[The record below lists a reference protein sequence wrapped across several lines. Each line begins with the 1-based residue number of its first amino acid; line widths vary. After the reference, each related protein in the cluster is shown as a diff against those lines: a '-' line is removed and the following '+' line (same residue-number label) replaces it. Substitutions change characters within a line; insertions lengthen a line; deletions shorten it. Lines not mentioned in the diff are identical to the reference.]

1 MSTDSSTGIQS
12 AEIAL
17 DVLTR
22 LAELGGAQ
30 SVSELGRSL
39 DMPRAKVHRYL
50 VSLERRGYVE
60 QDPASARYRLGPQA
74 LHTGL
79 AALAEVDF
87 VKLAADGLD
96 ALSGAIGQTVFISI
110 WGQHGPTIVQ
120 WRDARLPVTVNVRV
134 GSVLPCST
142 TPPAGSMPPGCRG
155 PGPAPRPGRMGRA
168 AAPGRRRV
176 LAAGRGQ
183 AAGRSRRGPARALAR
198 HARTRLRHGQRPSA
212 ARHRFGQR
220 AGAGRPGR
228 PGGRAH
234 QPGAARR
241 LRPVARRRPGARAA
255 GRRRRLLAPA
265 GLAGLRD
272 GRDQRLR
279 PTRLTGGPAADTAR
293 RPACL
298 YNSELP
304 QACPVRPAGLPGRF
318 HDERPRRQPAPPAL
332 SCQMPA

>member
-30 SVSELGRSL
+30 SDVRTGPQPGHAARQGPSL
-39 DMPRAKVHRYL
+39 PSLAGTARLCRA
-50 VSLERRGYVE
+50 G
-60 QDPASARYRLGPQA
+60 PASARYRLGPQA
-74 LHTGL
+74 LHPGWPPWPRSISS
-79 AALAEVDF
+79 
-87 VKLAADGLD
+87 KLAADGLD

-110 WGQHGPTIVQ
+110 WGQHGPTIVSG
-120 WRDARLPVTVNVRV
+120 ATRLPVTVNVRV

-155 PGPAPRPGRMGRA
+155 PGLPAPWPNGTRSCARAPTRPGCWTRPSRRPIPPRPCARTGAPRA
-168 AAPGRRRV
+168 A
-176 LAAGRGQ
+176 Q
-183 AAGRSRRGPARALAR
+183 
-198 HARTRLRHGQRPSA
+198 LRHGQRPSA

-241 LRPVARRRPGARAA
+241 LRPVARRRPVRGLLAA
-255 GRRRRLLAPA
+255 AADCSRRLGWRA
-265 GLAGLRD
+265 
-272 GRDQRLR
+272 
-279 PTRLTGGPAADTAR
+279 
-293 RPACL
+293 
-298 YNSELP
+298 
-304 QACPVRPAGLPGRF
+304 
-318 HDERPRRQPAPPAL
+318 
-332 SCQMPA
+332 

>member
-142 TPPAGSMPPGCRG
+142 APPAGSMPPGCRG

-183 AAGRSRRGPARALAR
+183 TAGRSRRGLRALAR

-220 AGAGRPGR
+220 AGGTPRAAWRARSPAWGCTAASTCRPTAPVR
-228 PGGRAH
+228 ELL
-234 QPGAARR
+234 AAAADCSRR
-241 LRPVARRRPGARAA
+241 LGWRA
-255 GRRRRLLAPA
+255 
-265 GLAGLRD
+265 
-272 GRDQRLR
+272 
-279 PTRLTGGPAADTAR
+279 
-293 RPACL
+293 
-298 YNSELP
+298 
-304 QACPVRPAGLPGRF
+304 
-318 HDERPRRQPAPPAL
+318 
-332 SCQMPA
+332 

>member
-96 ALSGAIGQTVFISI
+96 ALSSAIGQTVFISI
-110 WGQHGPTIVQ
+110 WGQHGPTIAVARRTPA
-120 WRDARLPVTVNVRV
+120 RDRERAGRL
-134 GSVLPCST
+134 GAA
-142 TPPAGSMPPGCRG
+142 PAQQRHRPGLCRLAARG
-155 PGPAPRPGRMGRA
+155 PGPAPRPGRVGRA
-168 AAPGRRRV
+168 TAPGRRRV
-176 LAAGRGQ
+176 LAAGRG
-183 AAGRSRRGPARALAR
+183 
-198 HARTRLRHGQRPSA
+198 
-212 ARHRFGQR
+212 
-220 AGAGRPGR
+220 
-228 PGGRAH
+228 
-234 QPGAARR
+234 
-241 LRPVARRRPGARAA
+241 RRRPIPPRPCARTGAPRANAATPRSAAICCTASIRSACRCGTPRAAWRARSPAWGCTAASTCRPTAPRCAAA

-272 GRDQRLR
+272 GRDQRPG
-279 PTRLTGGPAADTAR
+279 PTRLTGGPAADAAR

-304 QACPVRPAGLPGRF
+304 QACPVRPGRPS
-318 HDERPRRQPAPPAL
+318 RPIP
-332 SCQMPA
+332 

>member
-96 ALSGAIGQTVFISI
+96 ALSSAIGQTVFISI

-134 GSVLPCST
+134 GSVLPLLNSAT
-142 TPPAGSMPPGCRG
+142 
-155 PGPAPRPGRMGRA
+155 GRVYA
-168 AAPGRRRV
+168 AWLPED
-176 LAAGRGQ
+176 LAL
-183 AAGRSRRGPARALAR
+183 PRALAEWDAQLR
-198 HARTRLRHGQRPSA
+198 QGADASWLLDAASRRPIPPRPCARTGAPRANAATPRSA
-212 ARHRFGQR
+212 AICCTASIRSACRCGTPRAAWRARSPAWGCTAASTCRPTAPRCAGCWPPPPTAR
-220 AGAGRPGR
+220 AGWVGGPE
-228 PGGRAH
+228 GRA
-234 QPGAARR
+234 
-241 LRPVARRRPGARAA
+241 
-255 GRRRRLLAPA
+255 
-265 GLAGLRD
+265 
-272 GRDQRLR
+272 
-279 PTRLTGGPAADTAR
+279 
-293 RPACL
+293 
-298 YNSELP
+298 
-304 QACPVRPAGLPGRF
+304 
-318 HDERPRRQPAPPAL
+318 
-332 SCQMPA
+332 

>member
-96 ALSGAIGQTVFISI
+96 ALSSAIGQTVFISI

-120 WRDARLPVTVNVRV
+120 WRD
-134 GSVLPCST
+134 
-142 TPPAGSMPPGCRG
+142 
-155 PGPAPRPGRMGRA
+155 
-168 AAPGRRRV
+168 
-176 LAAGRGQ
+176 
-183 AAGRSRRGPARALAR
+183 
-198 HARTRLRHGQRPSA
+198 
-212 ARHRFGQR
+212 
-220 AGAGRPGR
+220 
-228 PGGRAH
+228 
-234 QPGAARR
+234 
-241 LRPVARRRPGARAA
+241 
-255 GRRRRLLAPA
+255 
-265 GLAGLRD
+265 
-272 GRDQRLR
+272 
-279 PTRLTGGPAADTAR
+279 
-293 RPACL
+293 
-298 YNSELP
+298 
-304 QACPVRPAGLPGRF
+304 CP
-318 HDERPRRQPAPPAL
+318 
-332 SCQMPA
+332 

>member
-134 GSVLPCST
+134 GSVLPLLNSATGRVYAAWLPRTWPC
-142 TPPAGSMPPGCRG
+142 PAPWPNGTRSCARAPTRPGCWTR
-155 PGPAPRPGRMGRA
+155 PLPADPA
-168 AAPGRRRV
+168 AA
-176 LAAGRGQ
+176 L
-183 AAGRSRRGPARALAR
+183 
-198 HARTRLRHGQRPSA
+198 
-212 ARHRFGQR
+212 
-220 AGAGRPGR
+220 
-228 PGGRAH
+228 RAH
-234 QPGAARR
+234 WRATRERGYATVSGH
-241 LRPVARRRPGARAA
+241 LLHGIDSVSVPVRDAQG
-255 GRRRRLLAPA
+255 
-265 GLAGLRD
+265 GLAGALTSLGLHGGFDLSPD
-272 GRDQRLR
+272 GAPVRGL
-279 PTRLTGGPAADTAR
+279 LAAAADCSR
-293 RPACL
+293 RLGWRA
-298 YNSELP
+298 
-304 QACPVRPAGLPGRF
+304 
-318 HDERPRRQPAPPAL
+318 
-332 SCQMPA
+332 

>member
-134 GSVLPCST
+134 GSVLPLLNSAT
-142 TPPAGSMPPGCRG
+142 GRVYAAWLPEDLAL
-155 PGPAPRPGRMGRA
+155 PRA
-168 AAPGRRRV
+168 
-176 LAAGRGQ
+176 LAEWDAQLRQGADASWLLDA
-183 AAGRSRRGPARALAR
+183 AAGRSRRGPARALALAR

-234 QPGAARR
+234 QPGLHGGFDLSPDGAPVRGLLAAAADCSRR
-241 LRPVARRRPGARAA
+241 LGWRA
-255 GRRRRLLAPA
+255 
-265 GLAGLRD
+265 
-272 GRDQRLR
+272 
-279 PTRLTGGPAADTAR
+279 
-293 RPACL
+293 
-298 YNSELP
+298 
-304 QACPVRPAGLPGRF
+304 
-318 HDERPRRQPAPPAL
+318 
-332 SCQMPA
+332 

>member
-120 WRDARLPVTVNVRV
+120 RRAPARDRERAGRL
-134 GSVLPCST
+134 GAA
-142 TPPAGSMPPGCRG
+142 PAQQRHRPGLCRLAARG

-183 AAGRSRRGPARALAR
+183 PPADPAAAL
-198 HARTRLRHGQRPSA
+198 
-212 ARHRFGQR
+212 
-220 AGAGRPGR
+220 
-228 PGGRAH
+228 RAH
-234 QPGAARR
+234 WRATRERGYATVSGH
-241 LRPVARRRPGARAA
+241 LLHGIDSVSVPVRDAQG
-255 GRRRRLLAPA
+255 
-265 GLAGLRD
+265 GLAGALTSLGLHGGFDLSPD
-272 GRDQRLR
+272 GAPVRGL
-279 PTRLTGGPAADTAR
+279 LAAAADCSR
-293 RPACL
+293 RLGWRA
-298 YNSELP
+298 
-304 QACPVRPAGLPGRF
+304 
-318 HDERPRRQPAPPAL
+318 
-332 SCQMPA
+332 

>member
-134 GSVLPCST
+134 GSVLPLLNSAT
-142 TPPAGSMPPGCRG
+142 GRVYAAWLPEDLAL
-155 PGPAPRPGRMGRA
+155 PRALAEWDAQLRQGADASWLLDA
-168 AAPGRRRV
+168 A
-176 LAAGRGQ
+176 

-304 QACPVRPAGLPGRF
+304 QACPVRPGRPS
-318 HDERPRRQPAPPAL
+318 RPIP
-332 SCQMPA
+332 

>member
-96 ALSGAIGQTVFISI
+96 ALSSAIGQTVFISI

-134 GSVLPCST
+134 GSVLPLLNSATGRVYAAWLPRTWPC
-142 TPPAGSMPPGCRG
+142 PAPWPSGTRNCARAPTRPGCWTRPSRRPIPPRPCARTG
-155 PGPAPRPGRMGRA
+155 APRANAATPRSAAICCTASIRSACRCGTPRAAWRARSPAWGCTAASTCRPTAPRCAGCWPPPPTARAGWVGGPEGRA
-168 AAPGRRRV
+168 
-176 LAAGRGQ
+176 
-183 AAGRSRRGPARALAR
+183 
-198 HARTRLRHGQRPSA
+198 
-212 ARHRFGQR
+212 
-220 AGAGRPGR
+220 
-228 PGGRAH
+228 
-234 QPGAARR
+234 
-241 LRPVARRRPGARAA
+241 
-255 GRRRRLLAPA
+255 
-265 GLAGLRD
+265 
-272 GRDQRLR
+272 
-279 PTRLTGGPAADTAR
+279 
-293 RPACL
+293 
-298 YNSELP
+298 
-304 QACPVRPAGLPGRF
+304 
-318 HDERPRRQPAPPAL
+318 
-332 SCQMPA
+332 